1 MHDHNRRK
9 EKKSHSTGSASHEGV
24 VCVAPPTSTCTV
36 PIYILMFLQGA
47 NRSRREG
54 SQWNN
59 HSLLAVIVPGTRTRY
74 PVQYPTWYMVVAEGG
89 QNRSPSV
96 VSLLGSQMA
105 KRLTQLLVQN
115 GTGFTTEV
123 RRRALCCVSARAAS
137 AGLDDRQHPAKSLSE
152 RPQIR

>member
-59 HSLLAVIVPGTRTRY
+59 HSLAVIVPGTRTRY